1 MSLKKIGPPE
11 KTGSRDSTAFELS
24 PKSGADSK
32 ILGDSHVPWAENK
45 SYYLQLLPGRYRIDR
60 TEASKIE
67 IFSQKPWEQ
76 VSTHNA
82 SIFYLETH
90 SSGGAIYLDGDGTV
104 FITRLA

>member
-1 MSLKKIGPPE
+1 MSLKKIG
-11 KTGSRDSTAFELS
+11 SRDSTSDSTAFELS
-24 PKSGADSK
+24 PISGADSK
-32 ILGDSHVPWAENK
+32 ILGDSHVPWAKNTTYFLE
-45 SYYLQLLPGRYRIDR
+45 LLPGRYRIDR

-67 IFSQKPWEQ
+67 IFSKKPWEQ

-90 SSGGAIYLDGDGTV
+90 SSGGAVYLDGDGTV

>member
-1 MSLKKIGPPE
+1 MSLKKID
-11 KTGSRDSTAFELS
+11 SRDSTAFELS
-24 PKSGADSK
+24 PVSGKDSK

-45 SYYLQLLPGRYRIDR
+45 SYFLQLLPGRYRIDR
-60 TEASKIE
+60 TETSKIE
-67 IFSQKPWEQ
+67 VFSQKPWGP